1 MSRIGLMPITIPSN
15 VTVDVKDQDILVKG
29 PKGELKYTISPRLN
43 IEVEDGK
50 LLVKRSNDERE
61 SRALHGLTR
70 TLINNMVTGVTD
82 GYEKKLELVG
92 VGYRAE
98 KENDN
103 LVIRVGFT
111 HPITIVPRPGIS
123 FAVDGKATGITV
135 SGISK
140 EMVGQTAAE
149 IRGIRPPDHYKGK
162 GIRYADEVVKLKPGK
177 AGKAVGGKK

>member
-70 TLINNMVTGVTD
+70 T
-82 GYEKKLELVG
+82 
-92 VGYRAE
+92 
-98 KENDN
+98 
-103 LVIRVGFT
+103 
-111 HPITIVPRPGIS
+111 
-123 FAVDGKATGITV
+123 
-135 SGISK
+135 
-140 EMVGQTAAE
+140 
-149 IRGIRPPDHYKGK
+149 
-162 GIRYADEVVKLKPGK
+162 
-177 AGKAVGGKK
+177 